1 MSQDFSIFE
10 AKDFELQ
17 GGGALPAAK
26 LAFATLGTLS
36 PKKDNVVLIP
46 SWYSGTHRESIQCL
60 TGPGRAIDPDRHFIV
75 ATNLLS
81 NGLSSSPSNTPVP
94 FEAVRFPRV
103 TLFDNV
109 RLQHKLVT
117 EALGVEKLKL
127 VVGWSMGGCQSYQW
141 GAQYPDM
148 VEAIAPLSC
157 SARTANFNKV
167 FLIALRRALEL
178 DPAFDDGY
186 YRRPPIRGLKA
197 FAAIYAGWGF
207 SEPFF
212 RTEAFR
218 QFGADSSESFVERF
232 WEPAFQHQ
240 DANDLLALM
249 QTWFDGDI
257 SANAMYQGDLAQA
270 LGAIKARAIVMPGEY
285 DRYFPP
291 VDNMNEVKLMKNA
304 ECRPIPSIWGH
315 MTVWNPEDR
324 VVIDQALRELLEPR
338 TA

>member
-17 GGGALPAAK
+17 GGGKLPAAQ

-46 SWYSGTHRESIQCL
+46 SWYAGTHRESIKCL

-81 NGLSSSPSNTPVP
+81 NGVSTSPSNTPAP
-94 FEAVRFPRV
+94 FEAARFPRV

-127 VVGWSMGGCQSYQW
+127 VVGWSMGGCQAYQW

-148 VEAIAPLSC
+148 VEAIAPLNC

-167 FLIALRRALEL
+167 FLIALRRAVEL
-178 DPAFDDGY
+178 DPAFDDGF

-197 FAAIYAGWGF
+197 FSAIYAGWGF

-218 QFGADSSESFVERF
+218 QFGADSSESFVERY
-232 WEPAFQHQ
+232 WEPAFQHL

-270 LGAIKARAIVMPGEY
+270 LGAIKARAIVMPGEH

-291 VDNMNEVKLMKNA
+291 VDNINEVKLMKNA

-324 VVIDQALRELLEPR
+324 LFIDQALRELLD
-338 TA
+338 